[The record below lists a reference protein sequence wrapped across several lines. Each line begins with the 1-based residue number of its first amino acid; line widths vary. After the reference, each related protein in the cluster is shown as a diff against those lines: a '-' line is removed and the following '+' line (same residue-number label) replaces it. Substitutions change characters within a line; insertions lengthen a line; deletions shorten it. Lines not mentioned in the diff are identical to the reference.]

1 MQLLNISIM
10 AVCVYLF
17 IKHAPFKILYS
28 VLIVFG
34 YFFIYEYN
42 IISRNYAVSLLCLTL
57 VFIQLNRPVK
67 NHLLLSF
74 YLILLSFTHVY
85 SIIVA
90 IAVCCLLIFQHK
102 NSNIKYVY
110 ATIIAFTFLLL
121 CTLKVPAN
129 HFLFK
134 YDTEPYLSYKR
145 IGKGFSVYL
154 KGFLPIPDP
163 TANSAWNSNLII
175 SLSKIAGAIF
185 SVICLISP
193 FFIFR
198 KNKLI
203 LFFFYFSTLTI
214 CFFIYVSPLIVS
226 VRYCGFIFVIFIF
239 SFWLQK
245 TIYPQ
250 YVSKN
255 LSYSKIIIAVLLL
268 HVISGMYLFTID
280 IKRPFSNSKN
290 LTNYLIDNKLADKE
304 MCLSN
309 LCTGPSVSAYLNKKI
324 TYLETGEKNSFCK
337 WNTWPF
343 ILTKEQI
350 SEKLSLLVKKDTS
363 LFILSTTYQ
372 QGNIETLGQL
382 PGYGFTLIKLHSFEK
397 AIVNSENYT
406 LYYLIRD

>member
-10 AVCVYLF
+10 TVCVYLF
-17 IKHAPFKILYS
+17 LRHAPFKILYS
-28 VLIVFG
+28 ILIVFG

-67 NHLLLSF
+67 NHLPLATCLVLLS
-74 YLILLSFTHVY
+74 LTHVY

-90 IAVCCLLIFQHK
+90 ITVSCILLFQNK
-102 NSNIKYVY
+102 NSNVKYIY
-110 ATIIAFTFLLL
+110 AVVIAFTFFLIYSLQ
-121 CTLKVPAN
+121 VPN
-129 HFLFK
+129 DHFLFK
-134 YDTEPYLSYKR
+134 YDNEMYLSYKR
-145 IGKGFSVYL
+145 IGKGFSIYL

-175 SLSKIAGAIF
+175 SSSKIAGAIC
-185 SVICLISP
+185 SVICFVFP

-226 VRYCGFIFVIFIF
+226 VRYCGFIFVLFIF

-245 TIYPQ
+245 IIYPR
-250 YVSKN
+250 YISKN
-255 LSYSKIIIAVLLL
+255 LSYNKIIIAVLLL
-268 HVISGMYLFTID
+268 HVISGVYLFTAD
-280 IKRPFSNSKN
+280 IKQPFSNAKN
-290 LTNYLIDNKLADKE
+290 LTNYLTDNQLVDKE
-304 MCLSN
+304 IFLSN

-324 TYLETGEKNSFCK
+324 TYLETGQKNSFCK

-350 SEKLSLLVKKDTS
+350 KEKLRLLVKKDTS
-363 LFILSTTYQ
+363 LFILSTTYR
-372 QGNIETLGQL
+372 QGNIETLGQ
-382 PGYGFTLIKLHSFEK
+382 PTGNGFTLIKLRSFEK

-406 LYYLIRD
+406 LYYLIRH